1 MTDVNVG
8 VFIINAILMAA
19 VFLFTYIASIFL
31 HEIGHLLILRKFSKN
46 AKVQLK
52 KYKGKIKL
60 TAGEEIDYLKLND
73 KELNQVYI
81 AGIFLGLAP
90 VCLFTII
97 NSWGMVLII
106 VYLLGCNSDFKKLR
120 AIKKGN

>member
-31 HEIGHLLILRKFSKN
+31 HEIGHLLVLRKFSKN
-46 AKVQLK
+46 AKVHLK

-60 TAGEEIDYLKLND
+60 TAGQEIDYLKLND
-73 KELNQVYI
+73 KELNQVYL
-81 AGIFLGLAP
+81 AGIFLGLGP
-90 VCLFTII
+90 VCLFAVV
-97 NSWGMVLII
+97 NPWGLVLII
-106 VYLLGCNSDFKKLR
+106 TYLLGCHSDFKKLR
-120 AIKKGN
+120 NINKGN